1 MMFQTLTE
9 NFELILIIL
18 LIVTGVVWF
27 LDFFLLSK
35 KRLSKATRALT
46 EFDLH
51 SQQKSIHHKDEILVQ
66 REKFEAELNKAPAWI
81 EYSGS
86 FFPVIV
92 LVFVMR
98 SFLFEPFKIPS
109 ESMLPTLFSGDYIL
123 VNKYTYGV
131 RLPIL
136 GDKLIEIN
144 EPQRGDVMVFK
155 FPLNRKQNYIKRVVG
170 IPGDKIIYKNKK
182 LTINGNL
189 VSYEKSTDFLHEAS
203 VLQYSAQFRE
213 NLTGVN
219 HQILNDDNKPP
230 FVDVLE
236 KPQFPFSELCDYDEV
251 GFSCTVPSG
260 HYFMMGDNRD
270 NSLDGRYWG
279 FVPDKNIVGKAFF
292 IWMNFNKLSRIG
304 SFK

>member
-35 KRLSKATRALT
+35 KRLSKANRALT

-51 SQQKSIHHKDEILVQ
+51 SQQKSIHNKDEILVQ

-189 VSYEKSTDFLHEAS
+189 VSYEKSTDFLHEGS